1 MNLYRYSS
9 PYHTLFHQAK
19 GSMGRVRSGCIL
31 EWKGQSCRAV
41 GECAPL
47 EGFSKENLLDG
58 LYEYKKNESKLLNIL
73 EKIQNQ
79 FPQNNFPTLD
89 EINHWEKELTGLFNP
104 NYPSFSFGLSTV
116 LYDWLS
122 QVYQI
127 PLHKLFMKLGDYD
140 LAQINY
146 ATHEATVPVNAL
158 IPILEI
164 DECLS
169 KIEEVVKEGYSAIK
183 LKVSS
188 NHERTLNVLTHIKSM
203 APKMRLRL
211 DANEQWSSDTFLP
224 WAQQYADL
232 DLEYIEQPFPEDTFE
247 AEVQSCHQAEI
258 PLPDF
263 AADESCAHVSD
274 FYHLLNTT
282 TIAYYVL
289 KPTLI
294 GGISDIMQMIL
305 DANTKGA
312 TCILSS
318 SFDGIVSR
326 RVIASL
332 AWFSNFVTKNRLAH
346 GLDTGKWLVENYG
359 SPEFLL
365 IPEIQ
370 KGAYTLNQ
378 IIFEEALPEESM
390 LGNKLKQQQFLHEL
404 ISVHHLEPIHMNTL

>member
-1 MNLYRYSS
+1 MNLYRYNS
-9 PYHTLFHQAK
+9 PYHSQFLQAK
-19 GSMGRVRSGCIL
+19 GSMGRMRSGYIL
-31 EWKGQSCRAV
+31 EWRGPSFTAV

-58 LYEYKKNESKLLNIL
+58 LHEYKKNESKLRNIL

-79 FPQNNFPTLD
+79 FPKPSLPTLD
-89 EINHWEKELTGLFNP
+89 EINIWEKELTGLFNQ
-104 NYPSFSFGLSTV
+104 NYPSLSFGLSTV

-127 PLHKLFMKLGDYD
+127 PLHKLFMKLGDQN
-140 LAQINY
+140 LALINY
-146 ATHEATVPVNAL
+146 PAHEATVPVNAL
-158 IPILEI
+158 LPILEI
-164 DECLS
+164 DECLL
-169 KIEEVVKEGYSAIK
+169 KIKEIVTEGFTAVK

-188 NHERTLNVLTHIKSM
+188 DHEDTLNVLSRIKSI
-203 APKMRLRL
+203 APKIRLRL
-211 DANEQWSSDTFLP
+211 DANAQWSSATFLP
-224 WAQQYADL
+224 WAHQYAKLDL
-232 DLEYIEQPFPEDTFE
+232 DYIEQPFPEGTFE

-263 AADESCAHVSD
+263 AADESCAVVSD

-282 TIAYYVL
+282 TIPYYVL

-326 RVIASL
+326 KVIASL
-332 AWFSNFVTKNRLAH
+332 AWFSNFVKKNRLAH

-370 KGAYTLNQ
+370 KGAYSLEQ
-378 IIFEEALPEESM
+378 IKFEKVLPEDSILSNSSQE
-390 LGNKLKQQQFLHEL
+390 QQSLHQL
-404 ISVHHLEPIHMNTL
+404 ISVHQLEPISIDTL